1 MARFLFKDIE
11 FPDDKHYR
19 KVMNNLRKDYE
30 ADKNSDPIPQSQL
43 DQVYNLQTSNVGSD
57 IHKRQI

>member
-19 KVMNNLRKDYE
+19 KVMDNLRKDYE
-30 ADKNSDPIPQSQL
+30 ADKNSDPIP
-43 DQVYNLQTSNVGSD
+43 
-57 IHKRQI
+57 